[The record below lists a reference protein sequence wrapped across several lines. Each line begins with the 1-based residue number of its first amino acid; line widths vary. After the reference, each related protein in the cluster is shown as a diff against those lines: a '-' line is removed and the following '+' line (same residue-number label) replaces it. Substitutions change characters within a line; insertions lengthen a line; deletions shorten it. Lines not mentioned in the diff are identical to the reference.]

1 MKKLSNEEIIKR
13 AKIIHGNKY
22 NYSLVN
28 YINSRTNI
36 DIICKKHGI
45 FSQNPRHHIGKKSEC
60 PECRNEKLSKEFSL
74 DTNDFIKRAMV
85 VHGDKYDYS
94 NVIYV
99 NGRIGVVI
107 GCKKHGNFNQIPL
120 NHLNGAGCPACK
132 ESFGEK
138 KIAEY
143 LLLNN
148 IYFQRQ
154 VSFNALKGDKN
165 LLKFD
170 FYLPKHKLLIEYD
183 GIQHYKA
190 IDYFGGK
197 NKFLKQKEYDKKKIN
212 FAIKNGYVLLKLP
225 YSTINYLEETLV
237 CELKNLKVLC

>member
-1 MKKLSNEEIIKR
+1 
-13 AKIIHGNKY
+13 
-22 NYSLVN
+22 
-28 YINSRTNI
+28 
-36 DIICKKHGI
+36 
-45 FSQNPRHHIGKKSEC
+45 
-60 PECRNEKLSKEFSL
+60 LSKEFSL
-74 DTNDFIKRAMV
+74 DTNNFIKRAMV

-94 NVIYV
+94 NIIYV
-99 NGRIGVVI
+99 NGRIRVII

-138 KIAEY
+138 KIVEY

-148 IYFQRQ
+148 ICFQRQ

-170 FYLPKHKLLIEYD
+170 FYLPEHKLLIEYD

-197 NKFLKQKEYDKKKIN
+197 NNFSKQREYDKKKIN
-212 FAIKNGYVLLKLP
+212 FVVDNNYKLLKLS
-225 YSTINYLEETLV
+225 YNTFSYLEEALE
-237 CELKNLKVLC
+237 CELINNKVLC